1 MSESAFTRFIGG
13 SPVAVLIKLVFV
25 SLVVGALLAW
35 LDLRPYELVE
45 GLMRFARRLWALGFD
60 AVREVADYIIAGA
73 ILVVPIWF
81 LARLLGARR
90 R

>member
-1 MSESAFTRFIGG
+1 MSESAFSRFIGG
-13 SPVAVLIKLVFV
+13 SPVAVAIKLVFV